1 MRTLKERI
9 KNFKMPHTYVI
20 LVTIM
25 FIVLILTHIIP
36 AGSYERVEDAVT
48 GKMVVVPDSYA
59 YVDTQA
65 PGLFGL
71 FQALE
76 AGYVDAADIMFLI
89 IFAYGF
95 VYVLTKNGTMDAA
108 LGTLVRKIGNCVQL
122 LIPITMLILGLMAS
136 TMGIYEEV
144 YGLFPVFVG
153 IFVALGYDAVVGG
166 AVIFLGVSIGYA
178 AGTTNPYT
186 IAIAQDIAGV
196 ELYSGMGFRWL
207 IFVVTEIIAIAYVMY
222 YARKVKKNPTKSVV
236 YGTELDAVKAKSL
249 DELQTA
255 SMNIRQGLCLVLFF
269 GVIIFLFYAILNL
282 GWYVDEI
289 SAFFLM
295 AMVVAG
301 IISGYSATEIC
312 KTFIEST
319 KSMVSSMLIV
329 GFTRG
334 ILILM
339 KEGMITD
346 TIVYG
351 LVSLLKNTSTYLSA
365 YGMIIIENIVKLFIN
380 GSTSAATIT
389 MPILAPTA
397 ELVGMSRSIAVLAY
411 QLGHSFADIFWP
423 TSCALC
429 CGLMGVPINKW
440 YKFITPL
447 FGILFINGEK
457 CTYNKQINEDVLN
470 SAVIEILSKAV
481 NNPKLISIME
491 DKINTKI
498 DTSEID
504 LEIKN
509 YEKQLRQFQLIK
521 NNLISEIDM
530 LDPEN
535 KHYISIKNDLNERL
549 YSMYDKIEG
558 VRELLND
565 ANARKL
571 TIEEEKL
578 TSENIYR
585 ILMQFDK
592 LYSKM
597 SNDEQRKFVE
607 LIIEEIHIYEER
619 QANGQWIKSIHF
631 KLPIVEDL
639 LNVGLD
645 KNSQVETVVLLSK
658 GKIDSKKIRVDFS
671 LEDMDISE
679 FQDGATYT

>member
-59 YVDTQA
+59 YVDAEA

-207 IFVVTEIIAIAYVMY
+207 IFAVTEIIAIAYVMY

-249 DELQTA
+249 NELQTA
-255 SMNIRQGLCLVLFF
+255 SMKIRQGLCLVLFF

-447 FGILFINGEK
+447 FGILFIMEFVFM
-457 CTYNKQINEDVLN
+457 TA
-470 SAVIEILSKAV
+470 AVMIG
-481 NNPKLISIME
+481 
-491 DKINTKI
+491 
-498 DTSEID
+498 
-504 LEIKN
+504 
-509 YEKQLRQFQLIK
+509 Y
-521 NNLISEIDM
+521 
-530 LDPEN
+530 
-535 KHYISIKNDLNERL
+535 
-549 YSMYDKIEG
+549 
-558 VRELLND
+558 
-565 ANARKL
+565 
-571 TIEEEKL
+571 
-578 TSENIYR
+578 
-585 ILMQFDK
+585 
-592 LYSKM
+592 
-597 SNDEQRKFVE
+597 
-607 LIIEEIHIYEER
+607 
-619 QANGQWIKSIHF
+619 
-631 KLPIVEDL
+631 
-639 LNVGLD
+639 
-645 KNSQVETVVLLSK
+645 
-658 GKIDSKKIRVDFS
+658 
-671 LEDMDISE
+671 
-679 FQDGATYT
+679 

>member
-1 MRTLKERI
+1 METLKQKI

-20 LVTIM
+20 LITIM
-25 FIVLILTHIIP
+25 ALVLVLTHIVP
-36 AGSYERVEDAVT
+36 SGSYERVEDPTT
-48 GKMVVVPDSYA
+48 GKMVVVPGSYS
-59 YVDTQA
+59 YVEADA
-65 PGLFGL
+65 PGLFDL

-108 LGTLVRKIGNCVQL
+108 LGTLVRKTGNRVQL
-122 LIPITMLILGLMAS
+122 LIPITMLVLGLMAS

-196 ELYSGMGFRWL
+196 DLYSGMGFRWF
-207 IFVVTEIIAIAYVMY
+207 IFIVTEVIAIAYVML
-222 YARKVKKNPTKSVV
+222 YARKVKKDPTKSVL
-236 YGTELDAVKAKSL
+236 YGTEMDGLKAKSL
-249 DELQTA
+249 DEIQTA
-255 SMNIRQGLCLVLFF
+255 SMTGRQGLCLVLFF
-269 GVIIFLFYAILNL
+269 GVIAFLFYAILNL
-282 GWYVDEI
+282 GWYIDEI

-295 AMVVAG
+295 AMVLAG

-319 KSMVSSMLIV
+319 KSMVSSMLVV

-339 KEGMITD
+339 KQGMITD

-351 LVSLLKNTSTYLSA
+351 LVSLLQNSSAYFSA
-365 YGMIIIENIVKLFIN
+365 YGMLLIENIVKFFIN

-423 TSCALC
+423 TACALC

-447 FGILFINGEK
+447 FAILFVMEFVFMTI
-457 CTYNKQINEDVLN
+457 
-470 SAVIEILSKAV
+470 AVGIG
-481 NNPKLISIME
+481 
-491 DKINTKI
+491 
-498 DTSEID
+498 
-504 LEIKN
+504 
-509 YEKQLRQFQLIK
+509 Y
-521 NNLISEIDM
+521 
-530 LDPEN
+530 
-535 KHYISIKNDLNERL
+535 
-549 YSMYDKIEG
+549 
-558 VRELLND
+558 
-565 ANARKL
+565 
-571 TIEEEKL
+571 
-578 TSENIYR
+578 
-585 ILMQFDK
+585 
-592 LYSKM
+592 
-597 SNDEQRKFVE
+597 
-607 LIIEEIHIYEER
+607 
-619 QANGQWIKSIHF
+619 
-631 KLPIVEDL
+631 
-639 LNVGLD
+639 
-645 KNSQVETVVLLSK
+645 
-658 GKIDSKKIRVDFS
+658 
-671 LEDMDISE
+671 
-679 FQDGATYT
+679 

>member
-59 YVDTQA
+59 YVDAEA

-108 LGTLVRKIGNCVQL
+108 LGTLVRKIGNRVQL

-207 IFVVTEIIAIAYVMY
+207 IFVVTEIIDIAYVMY

-236 YGTELDAVKAKSL
+236 YGTELDAVKTKSL

-351 LVSLLKNTSTYLSA
+351 LVSLLKNTGTYLSA

-447 FGILFINGEK
+447 FGILFIMEFVFM
-457 CTYNKQINEDVLN
+457 TA
-470 SAVIEILSKAV
+470 AVMIG
-481 NNPKLISIME
+481 
-491 DKINTKI
+491 
-498 DTSEID
+498 
-504 LEIKN
+504 
-509 YEKQLRQFQLIK
+509 Y
-521 NNLISEIDM
+521 
-530 LDPEN
+530 
-535 KHYISIKNDLNERL
+535 
-549 YSMYDKIEG
+549 
-558 VRELLND
+558 
-565 ANARKL
+565 
-571 TIEEEKL
+571 
-578 TSENIYR
+578 
-585 ILMQFDK
+585 
-592 LYSKM
+592 
-597 SNDEQRKFVE
+597 
-607 LIIEEIHIYEER
+607 
-619 QANGQWIKSIHF
+619 
-631 KLPIVEDL
+631 
-639 LNVGLD
+639 
-645 KNSQVETVVLLSK
+645 
-658 GKIDSKKIRVDFS
+658 
-671 LEDMDISE
+671 
-679 FQDGATYT
+679 

>member
-59 YVDTQA
+59 YVDAEA

-108 LGTLVRKIGNCVQL
+108 LGTLVRKIGNRVQL

-236 YGTELDAVKAKSL
+236 YDTELDAVKAKSL

-255 SMNIRQGLCLVLFF
+255 SMHIRQGLCLVLFF

-301 IISGYSATEIC
+301 IISGYSATDIC

-351 LVSLLKNTSTYLSA
+351 LVSLLKNTGTYLSA

-447 FGILFINGEK
+447 FGILFIMEFVFM
-457 CTYNKQINEDVLN
+457 TA
-470 SAVIEILSKAV
+470 AVMIG
-481 NNPKLISIME
+481 
-491 DKINTKI
+491 
-498 DTSEID
+498 
-504 LEIKN
+504 
-509 YEKQLRQFQLIK
+509 Y
-521 NNLISEIDM
+521 
-530 LDPEN
+530 
-535 KHYISIKNDLNERL
+535 
-549 YSMYDKIEG
+549 
-558 VRELLND
+558 
-565 ANARKL
+565 
-571 TIEEEKL
+571 
-578 TSENIYR
+578 
-585 ILMQFDK
+585 
-592 LYSKM
+592 
-597 SNDEQRKFVE
+597 
-607 LIIEEIHIYEER
+607 
-619 QANGQWIKSIHF
+619 
-631 KLPIVEDL
+631 
-639 LNVGLD
+639 
-645 KNSQVETVVLLSK
+645 
-658 GKIDSKKIRVDFS
+658 
-671 LEDMDISE
+671 
-679 FQDGATYT
+679 

>member
-59 YVDTQA
+59 YVDAEA

-207 IFVVTEIIAIAYVMY
+207 IFAVTEIIAIAYVMY

-249 DELQTA
+249 NELQTA
-255 SMNIRQGLCLVLFF
+255 SMNIRQVLCLVLFF

-447 FGILFINGEK
+447 FGILFIMEFVFM
-457 CTYNKQINEDVLN
+457 TA
-470 SAVIEILSKAV
+470 AVMIG
-481 NNPKLISIME
+481 
-491 DKINTKI
+491 
-498 DTSEID
+498 
-504 LEIKN
+504 
-509 YEKQLRQFQLIK
+509 Y
-521 NNLISEIDM
+521 
-530 LDPEN
+530 
-535 KHYISIKNDLNERL
+535 
-549 YSMYDKIEG
+549 
-558 VRELLND
+558 
-565 ANARKL
+565 
-571 TIEEEKL
+571 
-578 TSENIYR
+578 
-585 ILMQFDK
+585 
-592 LYSKM
+592 
-597 SNDEQRKFVE
+597 
-607 LIIEEIHIYEER
+607 
-619 QANGQWIKSIHF
+619 
-631 KLPIVEDL
+631 
-639 LNVGLD
+639 
-645 KNSQVETVVLLSK
+645 
-658 GKIDSKKIRVDFS
+658 
-671 LEDMDISE
+671 
-679 FQDGATYT
+679 

>member
-59 YVDTQA
+59 YVDAEA

-108 LGTLVRKIGNCVQL
+108 LGTLVRKIGNRVQL

-282 GWYVDEI
+282 VWYVDEI

-301 IISGYSATEIC
+301 IISGYSATDIC

-351 LVSLLKNTSTYLSA
+351 LVSLLKNTGTYLSA

-447 FGILFINGEK
+447 FGILFIMEFVFM
-457 CTYNKQINEDVLN
+457 TA
-470 SAVIEILSKAV
+470 AVMIG
-481 NNPKLISIME
+481 
-491 DKINTKI
+491 
-498 DTSEID
+498 
-504 LEIKN
+504 
-509 YEKQLRQFQLIK
+509 Y
-521 NNLISEIDM
+521 
-530 LDPEN
+530 
-535 KHYISIKNDLNERL
+535 
-549 YSMYDKIEG
+549 
-558 VRELLND
+558 
-565 ANARKL
+565 
-571 TIEEEKL
+571 
-578 TSENIYR
+578 
-585 ILMQFDK
+585 
-592 LYSKM
+592 
-597 SNDEQRKFVE
+597 
-607 LIIEEIHIYEER
+607 
-619 QANGQWIKSIHF
+619 
-631 KLPIVEDL
+631 
-639 LNVGLD
+639 
-645 KNSQVETVVLLSK
+645 
-658 GKIDSKKIRVDFS
+658 
-671 LEDMDISE
+671 
-679 FQDGATYT
+679 

>member
-1 MRTLKERI
+1 MKTLKERI

-36 AGSYERVEDAVT
+36 AGSYERVEDPVT
-48 GKMVVVPDSYA
+48 GKMVVVPDSYT
-59 YVDTQA
+59 YVDADA

-95 VYVLTKNGTMDAA
+95 VYILTKNGTMDAA
-108 LGTLVRKIGNCVQL
+108 LGTLVRKIGDRVQL
-122 LIPITMLILGLMAS
+122 LIPITMIILGLMAS

-166 AVIFLGVSIGYA
+166 AVIFLGVSLGYA

-196 ELYSGMGFRWL
+196 ELYSGMGFRWF

-222 YARKVKKNPTKSVV
+222 YARKVKKDPTKSVL
-236 YGTELDAVKAKSL
+236 YGTDLDAIKAKSL
-249 DELQTA
+249 DELQTS
-255 SMNIRQGLCLVLFF
+255 SMTKRQGLCLVLFF
-269 GVIIFLFYAILNL
+269 GVILFLFYAILNL

-295 AMVVAG
+295 AMVIAG
-301 IISGYSATEIC
+301 ILSGYSATDIC

-339 KEGMITD
+339 KQGMITD
-346 TIVYG
+346 TIVHG
-351 LVSLLKNTSTYLSA
+351 LVSLLQNTSTYISA
-365 YGMIIIENIVKLFIN
+365 YGMILIENIVKLFIN

-411 QLGHSFADIFWP
+411 QLGHSFADMFWP

-429 CGLMGVPINKW
+429 CGLMAVPINKW

-447 FGILFINGEK
+447 FGILFVMEFVFMTI
-457 CTYNKQINEDVLN
+457 
-470 SAVIEILSKAV
+470 AVAIG
-481 NNPKLISIME
+481 
-491 DKINTKI
+491 
-498 DTSEID
+498 
-504 LEIKN
+504 
-509 YEKQLRQFQLIK
+509 Y
-521 NNLISEIDM
+521 
-530 LDPEN
+530 
-535 KHYISIKNDLNERL
+535 
-549 YSMYDKIEG
+549 
-558 VRELLND
+558 
-565 ANARKL
+565 
-571 TIEEEKL
+571 
-578 TSENIYR
+578 
-585 ILMQFDK
+585 
-592 LYSKM
+592 
-597 SNDEQRKFVE
+597 
-607 LIIEEIHIYEER
+607 
-619 QANGQWIKSIHF
+619 
-631 KLPIVEDL
+631 
-639 LNVGLD
+639 
-645 KNSQVETVVLLSK
+645 
-658 GKIDSKKIRVDFS
+658 
-671 LEDMDISE
+671 
-679 FQDGATYT
+679 

>member
-59 YVDTQA
+59 YVDAEA

-207 IFVVTEIIAIAYVMY
+207 IFAVTEIIAIAYVMY

-249 DELQTA
+249 NELQTA
-255 SMNIRQGLCLVLFF
+255 SMIIRQGLCLVLFF

-447 FGILFINGEK
+447 FGILFIMEFVFM
-457 CTYNKQINEDVLN
+457 TA
-470 SAVIEILSKAV
+470 AVMIG
-481 NNPKLISIME
+481 
-491 DKINTKI
+491 
-498 DTSEID
+498 
-504 LEIKN
+504 
-509 YEKQLRQFQLIK
+509 Y
-521 NNLISEIDM
+521 
-530 LDPEN
+530 
-535 KHYISIKNDLNERL
+535 
-549 YSMYDKIEG
+549 
-558 VRELLND
+558 
-565 ANARKL
+565 
-571 TIEEEKL
+571 
-578 TSENIYR
+578 
-585 ILMQFDK
+585 
-592 LYSKM
+592 
-597 SNDEQRKFVE
+597 
-607 LIIEEIHIYEER
+607 
-619 QANGQWIKSIHF
+619 
-631 KLPIVEDL
+631 
-639 LNVGLD
+639 
-645 KNSQVETVVLLSK
+645 
-658 GKIDSKKIRVDFS
+658 
-671 LEDMDISE
+671 
-679 FQDGATYT
+679 